1 MKNYNFTYIISQHLK
16 VVVIVDG
23 QQFGIDHISGVTV
36 RVLVSSAVDR
46 GFYLRS
52 VQTKAY

>member
-23 QQFGIDHISGVTV
+23 QQFGIDHISGVMV
-36 RVLVSSAVDR
+36 RVLD
-46 GFYLRS
+46 S
-52 VQTKAY
+52 V

>member
-23 QQFGIDHISGVTV
+23 QQFGIDHISGVMV
-36 RVLVSSAVDR
+36 RVLVSSAVDC
-46 GFYLRS
+46 GFYLGS